1 MKTMKTCKRKGK
13 GKAKMARTNPYN
25 LRGMIPIDSDMFFGR
40 EREMRRIEDM
50 LSSDTPQCVSFIGE
64 RRIGKSSLVL
74 RVYHKMK
81 ASQRTI
87 AVYLDC
93 DGLSERCNSK
103 DEFFKL
109 LNQLFLE
116 ALEEKPGIKDLV
128 EKGFNTYSSFK
139 AFIKNC
145 GQKGIKT
152 IIFIDE
158 FEHLPKKKFAD
169 DTFFSNLRAT
179 ANNPGNRL
187 AFVTISKKEL
197 ENLAHKAILSSH
209 FWNIFENEIIGLLD
223 HKRIEA
229 LRRKGFKKAPF
240 LLTDEEIGKIHF
252 YAGDFPFFNQVVCSF
267 IWDTKRNNSPLNWNG
282 LEVKLRP
289 HFKKIWNDRQD
300 AEQKLLKDLKGV
312 NSKEE
317 FVLND
322 LLARGLAIKKEKGYV
337 PFSEYFSKLIKAL
350 FEFKKKRLMDKEIIK
365 DLEKG
370 LDLIKKGRE
379 AVKVE

>member
-1 MKTMKTCKRKGK
+1 
-13 GKAKMARTNPYN
+13 MARTNPYY

-40 EREMRRIEDM
+40 QREMQRIEDM
-50 LSSDTPQCVSFIGE
+50 LSRDTPQCVSIIGE
-64 RRIGKSSLVL
+64 RRIGKSSLAF
-74 RVYHKMK
+74 RVYHKIK
-81 ASQRTI
+81 ASQKTL

-116 ALEEKPGIKDLV
+116 AVKEKPEIKDLV
-128 EKGFNTYSSFK
+128 EKRFNTYSSFK
-139 AFIKNC
+139 EFIKNC

-152 IIFIDE
+152 IIFIDG
-158 FEHLPKKKFAD
+158 FEHLPANEFAD

-179 ANNPGNRL
+179 ANNPDNRL
-187 AFVTISKKEL
+187 AFVSISKSEL
-197 ENLAHKAILSSH
+197 EKLTHKAILSSH

-223 HKRIEA
+223 HGSIKK
-229 LRRKGFKKAPF
+229 LRQKGFKKARF

-252 YAGDFPFFNQVVCSF
+252 YTDDFPYFNQVVCSF
-267 IWDTKRNNSPLNWNG
+267 IWDLKRNNSPLNWNG

-289 HFKKIWNDRQD
+289 HFKKIWSDRTPE
-300 AEQKLLKDLKGV
+300 EQKLLKDLKGV

-322 LLARGLAIKKEKGYV
+322 LMARGLVVKKEKEYV
-337 PFSEYFSKLIKAL
+337 PFSEYFSKLIKSL
-350 FEFKKKRLMDKEIIK
+350 FEVKKKGIFEREFVQ

-370 LDLIKKGRE
+370 LDLFKKGRE
-379 AVKVE
+379 AVKGD